1 MRKIFAGIAAAIA
14 ALSLSGCI
22 STKTYNA
29 MENYDF
35 VNMNTDFIQ
44 LREPHEG
51 DKIAIIDTE
60 YGEIRA
66 VLYEQYAPNTVA
78 DFIERAE
85 NGEFDNKT
93 VYGVMPD
100 VYFMTGGH
108 ENDKGAY
115 TGRIS
120 DDELI
125 ANEYT
130 PDLWPFRGAL
140 VSFSEKSGYSD
151 ARWVICNTDK
161 ETLTEDAINQ
171 LKDSVSN
178 REDEKERD
186 NLITLFDKFYEI
198 GGVFG
203 LAGYQ
208 TIFGQTYEGLDVV
221 ERLCNIP
228 SESNLRAKEDV
239 MINSVTISEYSADET
254 SEINETKE

>member
-1 MRKIFAGIAAAIA
+1 MKKFFAGLIAAAA

-44 LREPHEG
+44 LREPQEG

-78 DFIERAE
+78 DFIGRAE

-115 TGRIS
+115 TGRTS

-130 PDLWPFRGAL
+130 PDLWPFCGAL
-140 VSFSEKSGYSD
+140 VSFSEKSGFSD
-151 ARWVICNTDK
+151 ARWFICNTDK
-161 ETLTEDAINQ
+161 ESLTEETINQ
-171 LKDSVSN
+171 L
-178 REDEKERD
+178 
-186 NLITLFDKFYEI
+186 TLFDKFYEI

-221 ERLCNIP
+221 EKLCNIP
-228 SESNLRAKEDV
+228 SDSNLRTTV
-239 MINSVTISEYSADET
+239 NVTINSVTISEYSADDISET
-254 SEINETKE
+254 NEIKE